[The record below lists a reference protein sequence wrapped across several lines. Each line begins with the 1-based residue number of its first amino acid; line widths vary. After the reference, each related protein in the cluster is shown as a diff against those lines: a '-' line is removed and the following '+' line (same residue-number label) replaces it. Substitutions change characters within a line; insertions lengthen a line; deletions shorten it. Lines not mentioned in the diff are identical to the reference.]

1 MDDGKLLGIGLSN
14 DFLGLTTK
22 AKTLNMWD
30 YIKLNLLYNKG
41 NHQNERQTANWKTFV
56 NRISDMG

>member
-22 AKTLNMWD
+22 AKTLNMRD
-30 YIKLNLLYNKG
+30 YIKLKIFFITK
-41 NHQNERQTANWKTFV
+41 ETIKMKRQTTKLEKNL
-56 NRISDMG
+56 